1 MKKNF
6 KKIFI
11 TGSDGFIGKNLVNYL
26 KKIKKYKIYALTKNK
41 LKNTKIITY
50 IKGNLKSDFS
60 RYFKDTDIIIHCA
73 AKGVYGNSSKKKI
86 YETNFKDSFEFLKKA
101 KRENVTNWIILG
113 TSGEYGVVKRGPMT
127 IKNKLKPIND
137 YGKSKV
143 KFFLK
148 LKKINS
154 QIKAKILYLR
164 LFHVY
169 GKYEAAGRL
178 YPSLINSINQKKSF
192 SMTDGLEIRDFI
204 SVTDAVKKIEK
215 SIKIFESK
223 KKSLFKIAHVSN
235 GKPTKVIDFVKKIL
249 LQKKSNI
256 KINVGKSKKKKLY
269 DVMYSDKK
277 SII

>member
-6 KKIFI
+6 KTIFI
-11 TGSDGFIGKNLVNYL
+11 TGSEGFIGKNLVNYL
-26 KKIKKYKIYALTKNK
+26 KKLKKYKIYALTKNK

-60 RYFKDTDIIIHCA
+60 KYFKNTDVIIHCA
-73 AKGVYGNSSKKKI
+73 AKGVYGKTSKKKI
-86 YETNFKDSFEFLKKA
+86 YKTNFNDSLEFLKRA
-101 KRENVTNWIILG
+101 KRANIINWLILG

-127 IKNKLKPIND
+127 IKNKLKPINH

-204 SVTDAVKKIEK
+204 SVIDAVKKIEK

-223 KKSLFKIAHVSN
+223 KKSFIKIAHVSN
-235 GKPTKVIDFVKKIL
+235 GKPIKVIDFVKKIL
-249 LQKKSNI
+249 LQRKSNI
-256 KINVGKSKKKKLY
+256 KLNVGKSKKKKLY